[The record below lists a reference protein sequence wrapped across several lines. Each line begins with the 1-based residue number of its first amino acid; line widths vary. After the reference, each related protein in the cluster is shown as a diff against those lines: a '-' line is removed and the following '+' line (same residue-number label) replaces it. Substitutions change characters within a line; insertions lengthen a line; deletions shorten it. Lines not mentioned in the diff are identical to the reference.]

1 MFKSPYKVQE
11 ACLYKK
17 TKQQEQRAEEL
28 KKAKIAKLR
37 RSNKLYKEKIA
48 QEKHKQQVRE
58 KEERN

>member
-1 MFKSPYKVQE
+1 MQE

-37 RSNKLYKEKIA
+37 RANKLYKKKIA
-48 QEKHKQQVRE
+48 QEKRKQQARE
-58 KEERN
+58 KKEQD